1 MSRQQDRE
9 GAMDWT
15 AETDLNF
22 LKRVIALLLGLATLA
37 DRAASRPFAVRC
49 RVLDIL
55 REGEAAAHAALC
67 DFPNDR
73 GVPALPRA
81 AATATSLDGDN
92 PSDAAQLALRL
103 RALALVWAS
112 LLAWCQRIVHR
123 RKHDGID
130 RLCSG
135 LVRKRDMTGTL
146 PVNAF
151 ARPAIDTS

>member
-1 MSRQQDRE
+1 MSRQQDRQ
-9 GAMDWT
+9 GVMDWT

-55 REGEAAAHAALC
+55 RQGEAAAHAALF
-67 DFPNDR
+67 DFPNDL
-73 GVPALPRA
+73 GVPAVPRA
-81 AATATSLDGDN
+81 AAVAPLLDSDD
-92 PSDAAQLALRL
+92 PSDATLLALRL

-112 LLAWCQRIVHR
+112 LLAWCQRR
-123 RKHDGID
+123 QRDGVDTLWPALIREVD
-130 RLCSG
+130 RPA
-135 LVRKRDMTGTL
+135 TIATH
-146 PVNAF
+146 AF